1 MIRLYKLKKVDSFH
15 DNINREG
22 CFDSQDM
29 NGVDLNYRI
38 VFASK
43 LPSYM
48 ETVNDCLDDEGT
60 LNEDVE
66 LIDTGDD
73 TLIALLWNEGIN
85 ANRYI
90 SCATSSIVV
99 DLGDVNVTVAGL
111 FLVDNNTGFVMAYN
125 IQDKEIKINKDQ
137 AVFPLDGLLWSI
149 HDGVEQ

>member
-1 MIRLYKLKKVDSFH
+1 MISLINLRKVDSFH

-29 NGVDLNYRI
+29 DGVSLNYRI

-43 LPSYM
+43 LPDNFTSI
-48 ETVNDCLDDEGT
+48 NDCLDTEGT
-60 LNEDVE
+60 LNENVE
-66 LIDTGDD
+66 IIDTGDD
-73 TLIALLWNEGIN
+73 GLIALLWGKGIN

-99 DLGDVNVTVAGL
+99 DLGDVNVNVAGI

-125 IQDKEIKINKDQ
+125 VQDKSIKINRDQ
-137 AVFPLDGLLWSI
+137 AIFPLDGLLWSI